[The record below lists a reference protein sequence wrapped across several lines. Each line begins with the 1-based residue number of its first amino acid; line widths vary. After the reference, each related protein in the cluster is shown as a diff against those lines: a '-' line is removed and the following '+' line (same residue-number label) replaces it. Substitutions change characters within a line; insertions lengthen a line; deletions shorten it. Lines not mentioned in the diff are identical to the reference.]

1 MLTSSSL
8 PSPSPSTKNSTNSL
22 KRFTQRFTQSENKIK
37 AGKDPEKCDRDT
49 RRYLHSC
56 LLVNIQWCQAAIPIL
71 WRNSFYFCRGGN
83 AHLIETY
90 ISCFNSSERQTLI
103 SAGVILP
110 ISRYPRPAFPYAAML
125 KRLDYDR
132 FCNSVDIWCNKTDQ
146 ERYNAIVIMMRA
158 LFRLFLTRSVILL
171 HLVLGEWIDKTSTD
185 LKYRRIIEDEFKDL
199 LQPVK
204 KLKVQ
209 GDFVKDCILKGL
221 QYPCTHLD
229 KLFVYL
235 SNTPQNYSYNEELT
249 SLQELI
255 VSQKRLKSLKLG
267 NINPNLLFPSLIT
280 QSKTLTSIHLLGCGF
295 NEEVPWTY
303 LTQCSNLEKLKFR
316 DCTGFSERMIEALI
330 SSLFPRLKLLAIVGE
345 CKTLNGD
352 FVTRDYCDVLI
363 EWGIEQ
369 GALVTV
375 GIWDFVDAWIKFGT
389 NVYTLRFRWNYAGQ
403 FHNIYRKYFEA
414 LRQHADIFQDTD
426 QVHAQKLCHYHPS
439 PPPSPNVSMPESQA
453 LNINIYSQ
461 SSTTALFQTLE
472 ISEIVFPTGVV
483 NSPSSSPP
491 NPFPSSSQV
500 QW

>member
-1 MLTSSSL
+1 MLTSSL
-8 PSPSPSTKNSTNSL
+8 PSPSTNSTNSL
-22 KRFTQRFTQSENKIK
+22 KRFTQGFTQRFTQSENRMLSSSSPSSPSSTHSTNSIASTLPLDILRIIFNYLRK

-56 LLVNIQWCQAAIPIL
+56 LLVNAQWCQAAIPIL
-71 WRNSFYFCRGGN
+71 WRNSFYFCRDGN
-83 AHLIETY
+83 AQLIETY

-110 ISRYPRPAFPYAAML
+110 ISRYSRPAFPYAAML

-221 QYPCTHLD
+221 RYPCTHLD

-280 QSKTLTSIHLLGCGF
+280 QSKTLTSIHLLGCAF

-330 SSLFPRLKLLAIVGE
+330 SSVFPRLKLLAIV
-345 CKTLNGD
+345 
-352 FVTRDYCDVLI
+352 
-363 EWGIEQ
+363 

-389 NVYTLRFRWNYAGQ
+389 NVYTLRFRWKYAGQ

-414 LRQHADIFQDTD
+414 LRQHADIFQVDS
-426 QVHAQKLCHYHPS
+426 LY
-439 PPPSPNVSMPESQA
+439 
-453 LNINIYSQ
+453 
-461 SSTTALFQTLE
+461 
-472 ISEIVFPTGVV
+472 
-483 NSPSSSPP
+483 
-491 NPFPSSSQV
+491 
-500 QW
+500 